1 MDTSIDF
8 RDFVKYLTNK
18 RLLVQIKDA
27 QKCLN
32 IGYIKIPLKDLI
44 TQGKDKI
51 KLTTQGKDKIKLT
64 KEYEIFDDNF
74 NIRGY
79 IQLLLTA
86 SKQKTL
92 KSYAYNRNKFT
103 NINSQEGYNTLST
116 KKKVKAEHITEINLL
131 I

>member
-44 TQGKDKI
+44 A
-51 KLTTQGKDKIKLT
+51 QGKDKIKLT

-103 NINSQEGYNTLST
+103 NINSQE
-116 KKKVKAEHITEINLL
+116 
-131 I
+131 